1 MKNKKVLRYAVA
13 SMALTILSVCLLYFI
28 YKHNKVGRDYAMMIE
43 LGILVAC
50 ISYNFSKFNDYLE
63 RYADVKAFYN
73 VLSFVCICV
82 TIYIYYQNK
91 ELFYFISGITF
102 SSLANTIALWIR
114 YIRKEIY

>member
-1 MKNKKVLRYAVA
+1 MKNKKVLRYAVL

-28 YKHNKVGRDYAMMIE
+28 YEHNKIGRDYAMMIE

-50 ISYNFSKFNDYLE
+50 MAYNFFNISDYLE

-73 VLSFVCICV
+73 VLSFVCICI

-102 SSLANTIALWIR
+102 ASLTITIALWIK
-114 YIRKEIY
+114 YIRKEIH